1 MWICCTVSEWW
12 LWFWVGFHSVWGLP
26 KVLGTTL
33 SNVSWKSTIVRNIIK
48 HYCKKHFCTLVLMHV
63 YFWILKYCILILGY
77 QPESTFL
84 TGMSENA
91 GTLFPIPLTWV
102 DFVGSIRVAA
112 RHRNVGYLCYCDP
125 CKNCIETC
133 TVALLFEK
141 KIFEYSEVKFF
152 ESNVCRSIFNG
163 D

>member
-1 MWICCTVSEWW
+1 MVQSGFPHGWLDMWICCTVSEWW

-33 SNVSWKSTIVRNIIK
+33 SNVSWKSTIARNIIK

-84 TGMSENA
+84 DRHVGKCGYSLSYSTNLSGLCGLDQGGSPSQKCW
-91 GTLFPIPLTWV
+91 LPVLLWPL
-102 DFVGSIRVAA
+102 
-112 RHRNVGYLCYCDP
+112 
-125 CKNCIETC
+125 
-133 TVALLFEK
+133 
-141 KIFEYSEVKFF
+141 
-152 ESNVCRSIFNG
+152 
-163 D
+163 